1 MTDFGFLIPVWFLWD
16 IPTRRGSS
24 RLGINKFYYFIKAFQ
39 CSFHRKG
46 PSCKKNYY
54 ETLQLTPFKL
64 LNSNSKP

>member
-46 PSCKKNYY
+46 AEALS
-54 ETLQLTPFKL
+54 FF
-64 LNSNSKP
+64 NS